1 MPHGK
6 ISIAD
11 IANASLAGGVA
22 IGSTCD
28 HANHPTAFVI
38 GVLAGVVST
47 FGFAVVQAKLQDKL
61 KSVDTC
67 GVLNLHGGPG
77 LLGGVAALFVV
88 HGLDKTTPLK
98 GIVVTVVIALAAGF
112 VTGKVLSLLGRKVEV
127 YVDSDEFADAE
138 A

>member
-1 MPHGK
+1 LATG
-6 ISIAD
+6 SGRG
-11 IANASLAGGVA
+11 LAG
-22 IGSTCD
+22 T
-28 HANHPTAFVI
+28 
-38 GVLAGVVST
+38 VST
-47 FGFAVVQAKLQDKL
+47 FGFAVVQGKLQDKL

-88 HGLDKTTPLK
+88 HGLDKATQLK

-112 VTGKVLSLLGRKVEV
+112 LTGKVLSLFGRKAEV